1 MGPLRPGLQSRI
13 SGPGSV
19 WHLPATAA
27 LSQRFPDRRG
37 FAISMHGFESNIGNV
52 LGPLLTGALL
62 TALFYRT
69 VLFIYASPALA
80 VAVFV

>member
-1 MGPLRPGLQSRI
+1 
-13 SGPGSV
+13 
-19 WHLPATAA
+19 
-27 LSQRFPDRRG
+27 
-37 FAISMHGFESNIGNV
+37 MHGFESNIGNV